1 VFTVT
6 VPVNL
11 FVVVSSWMSAPS
23 VFVVKVEVLVIAR
36 VPLSEMFPAVA
47 MIA

>member
-1 VFTVT
+1 MFTVT
-6 VPVNL
+6 APVNL
-11 FVVVSSWMSAPS
+11 FVVVSSLISAPS

-36 VPLSEMFPAVA
+36 VPLSEIFPAVA

>member
-6 VPVNL
+6 APVNL
-11 FVVVSSWMSAPS
+11 FVVVSSSISAPS
-23 VFVVKVEVLVIAR
+23 VFVVKAEVLVIAR
-36 VPLSEMFPAVA
+36 VPLSEIFPAVA